1 MNIKKSTC
9 VKFATAGLLFLTMT
23 GCAMGTGP
31 DSSDLQE
38 SEPETIR
45 EEVRGA
51 TINNTYLVG
60 FGRQPTQTELNYWNN
75 AQNYGVQQTLGYH
88 ADWLASSSGEQDR
101 LETIERA
108 YSTVYDRDPSS
119 YELEYWSDF
128 LTSHRKLYRNL
139 VAYLADYGQ
148 DNAYPDT
155 GSFCFLQYTNGYGFW
170 NDCAY
175 STYEVP
181 PG

>member
-1 MNIKKSTC
+1 M
-9 VKFATAGLLFLTMT
+9 KFAATGLLFLAMT

-31 DSSDLQE
+31 DSSELQE
-38 SEPETIR
+38 SEPSTIR

-60 FGRQPTQTELNYWNN
+60 FGRQPTQAELNYWNS

-88 ADWLASSSGEQDR
+88 ADWLASSSGDQD
-101 LETIERA
+101 LTAMIKQA
-108 YSTVYDRDPSS
+108 YSTVYKRQPSS
-119 YELEYWSDF
+119 NEMSYWKAF
-128 LTSHRKLYRNL
+128 FTSHRKLYRNL

-148 DNAYPDT
+148 DNAYPVT
-155 GSFCFLQYTNGYGFW
+155 GGFCFLQYTDGYGFW

-175 STYEVP
+175 KTYTVP